1 MNIKRLALLT
11 FAASALATAA
21 YADGPNGG
29 HGGFLKSAD
38 LNKDGVIDQ
47 TEFQTTRDKW
57 FADLDANKDGFVSA
71 DELKAFGDKM
81 HAEWAKKHADQAAN
95 QPDSDKTGGKH
106 GDFSQRI
113 LKRVDTDKDGKISK
127 AEFDAEGTKLFAKLD
142 ENSDGKIASDEMPQ
156 RHWARFGGQMFDLEA
171 EVRGRSFSL
180 EDITRLQSMKTG
192 RLIGFSCQA
201 GAILGEAAAP
211 ARAALAAYAED
222 LGLAFQIADDLL
234 DAEGTEAEVG
244 KKVGKDAAAGKA
256 TFITHLGLGEARRRA
271 NSLALQAAGHLDLFR
286 DKAQI
291 LADVARFVVERR
303 A

>member
-156 RHWARFGGQMFDLEA
+156 RHWARFGGQMFDRIDADKDGKVTKA
-171 EVRGRSFSL
+171 EF
-180 EDITRLQSMKTG
+180 
-192 RLIGFSCQA
+192 
-201 GAILGEAAAP
+201 
-211 ARAALAAYAED
+211 
-222 LGLAFQIADDLL
+222 
-234 DAEGTEAEVG
+234 
-244 KKVGKDAAAGKA
+244 
-256 TFITHLGLGEARRRA
+256 
-271 NSLALQAAGHLDLFR
+271 QAAGEKMFQR
-286 DKAQI
+286 MDKNGDGIIEQDEMSGPHGKQGDMPPPAGEE
-291 LADVARFVVERR
+291 APTP
-303 A
+303 